1 VLPARSVTEVDV
13 RFKPG
18 SRRVVRVP
26 PPVDMLPRT
35 RPPSTRPRRLLAATG
50 IVATLGAAAGVVVG
64 EPWSGPVLLS
74 LSTGHGIH
82 AGNLAAIPLVA
93 LAFCI
98 GRRGSRGLRPV
109 GQPIRRALS
118 RRWVGPAAALVL
130 GALLLT
136 PAIVDLPHRGSMV
149 PSGGGTID
157 GAVLFVAGRSASPIG
172 VWSYVALT
180 YDGSKMRLFVD
191 GRQAASRPTTG
202 TIATARNPLWFGG
215 NHPFGEFFD
224 GLIDEAR
231 VYDRALTEAEI
242 RADMRIPVA
251 TGGAA
256 RGRANVVAG
265 SRGARPPAVGLVAA
279 YAFDEGAGAS
289 VADGSGHGNVGA
301 VSGATWTRG
310 RYGNALSFDG
320 ADDIVRVPPSTSLD
334 VGSEV
339 TLSAWVR
346 PAASQGG
353 WRTIIY
359 RERDIFFLDAGSDIQ
374 GRVGRVDDLLAGSVV
389 AAAAVFS
396 VVMAATRG
404 RWLGRRRRA
413 WPAAAGM
420 ILVGCVV
427 DAVFAPSVTL
437 FGPTL
442 LAVWFAVSAEDGG
455 EAAVGWLV
463 TCALTL
469 VTAASLTDL
478 AGIES
483 RLQRDDG
490 GLARS
495 AALGVT
501 LVAIGL
507 VMLRRDPPS
516 RRKRA
521 AASPAR

>member
-1 VLPARSVTEVDV
+1 
-13 RFKPG
+13 
-18 SRRVVRVP
+18 
-26 PPVDMLPRT
+26 MLPRT
-35 RPPSTRPRRLLAATG
+35 RPPSTRWGRLLVTAG
-50 IVATLGAAAGVVVG
+50 IVATVGAAAGVVVW
-64 EPWSGPVLLS
+64 EPWHGPVLLS

-82 AGNLAAIPLVA
+82 AGNLVAIPLVA
-93 LAFCI
+93 LAFCF
-98 GRRGSRGLRPV
+98 GRRGSRSLRSV

-118 RRWVGPAAALVL
+118 RRWVGPAAAVVL
-130 GALLLT
+130 GVLLLP

-157 GAVLFVAGRSASPIG
+157 GEVLFVAGRSANPIG

-180 YDGSKMRLFVD
+180 YDGSKLRLFVD
-191 GRQAASRPTTG
+191 GRQAASRPTSG
-202 TIATARNPLWFGG
+202 TIATTRNPLWFGG

-231 VYDRALTEAEI
+231 VYDRALTDGEI
-242 RADMRIPVA
+242 RADMEKPVPS
-251 TGGAA
+251 GGAV
-256 RGRANVVAG
+256 RRRANVVAAS
-265 SRGARPPAVGLVAA
+265 SRAAPPPAVGLVAA

-289 VADGSGHGNVGA
+289 VADGSGNGNVGT
-301 VSGATWTRG
+301 VTGATWTRG
-310 RYGNALSFDG
+310 RYGNALRFDG
-320 ADDIVRVPPSTSLD
+320 AGDVVRVPPSTSLD
-334 VGSEV
+334 VGSEL
-339 TLSAWVR
+339 TLSAWIR

-359 RERDIFFLDAGSDIQ
+359 RERDIFFLDAGSDVQ
-374 GRVGRVDDLLAGSVV
+374 GVVGRVDDLLAGSVV

-396 VVMAATRG
+396 VAMAVSRG

-420 ILVGCVV
+420 ILVGCIV

-442 LAVWFAVSAEDGG
+442 LAVWFAVSADDGR

-463 TCALTL
+463 TCVLTL
-469 VTAASLTDL
+469 VTAVSLTDL
-478 AGIES
+478 AGVGS
-483 RLQRDDG
+483 RMQRDDG

-516 RRKRA
+516 RRQRA
-521 AASPAR
+521 ACAPY

>member
-1 VLPARSVTEVDV
+1 
-13 RFKPG
+13 
-18 SRRVVRVP
+18 
-26 PPVDMLPRT
+26 
-35 RPPSTRPRRLLAATG
+35 
-50 IVATLGAAAGVVVG
+50 VATVGAAVGVVVE
-64 EPWSGPVLLS
+64 EPWHGPVLLS

-82 AGNLAAIPLVA
+82 AGNLAAIPLVV

-98 GRRGSRGLRPV
+98 GRRGSRSMRSV

-118 RRWVGPAAALVL
+118 RRWVGPAAAVVL
-130 GALLLT
+130 GVLLLP

-157 GAVLFVAGRSASPIG
+157 GAVLFVAGRSANPIG

-180 YDGSKMRLFVD
+180 YDGSTLRLFVD
-191 GRQAASRPTTG
+191 GRQAASRPSTG
-202 TIATARNPLWFGG
+202 TIATARNPLWLGG

-231 VYDRALTEAEI
+231 VYDRALTDAEI
-242 RADMRIPVA
+242 RADMERPVA
-251 TGGAA
+251 SGGAV

-265 SRGARPPAVGLVAA
+265 SSRAAPLPAVGLVAA

-289 VADGSGHGNVGA
+289 VADGSGNGNVGT
-301 VSGATWTRG
+301 VTGATWTRG
-310 RYGNALSFDG
+310 RYGNALRFDG
-320 ADDIVRVPPSTSLD
+320 AGDLVRVPPSTSLD
-334 VGSEV
+334 VGSEL
-339 TLSAWVR
+339 TLSAWIR

-359 RERDIFFLDAGSDIQ
+359 RERDIFFLDAGSNLQ
-374 GRVGRVDDLLAGSVV
+374 GLVGRVDDLLAGSVV

-396 VVMAATRG
+396 VVMAASRG
-404 RWLGRRRRA
+404 RWLGRRRGA
-413 WPAAAGM
+413 WPAAAVM
-420 ILVGCVV
+420 ILAGCVV
-427 DAVFAPSVTL
+427 DAVFAPSATL

-442 LAVWFAVSAEDGG
+442 LAVWFAVSADDGG

-469 VTAASLTDL
+469 VTAASLADL
-478 AGIES
+478 AGVGS
-483 RLQRDDG
+483 RMQRDDG

-507 VMLRRDPPS
+507 VMLRRDPLS
-516 RRKRA
+516 RRQA
-521 AASPAR
+521 AP